1 VTGRTDLIGWLLLA
15 LLAALALMAGAAL
28 MHYAHL
34 TPWGLA
40 LGLFICVAAVMV
52 GLPAQVGERPKNT
65 LVHGAARPATES
77 EAKAA
82 ARGGVKKR
90 DIHDQHFAD

>member
-1 VTGRTDLIGWLLLA
+1 MGRTDLTGWLLLV

-28 MHYAHL
+28 MDYTHL
-34 TPWGLA
+34 TPWGLT
-40 LGLFICVAAVMV
+40 LGLFIGVAAVVV
-52 GLPAQVGERPKNT
+52 GLPTQIGQTPKNT

-82 ARGGVKKR
+82 ARGGVKTR
-90 DIHDQHFAD
+90 DIHDQDFAD